1 MTKGTIIHILSYQR
15 KREVI
20 YLKALGLPHHEI
32 SRVAGICENT
42 LLSYVRAYQEG
53 GIEKLKEIRFRRP
66 ESELSVHQTSL
77 EAYFREHPP
86 ASVNE
91 AAAKIE
97 ELTGIISRLNRVRV
111 YMKKLGMRRYK
122 VGTIPAKADVE
133 EQEKFKKE
141 ELEPQLEEARA
152 GKRTIFL

>member
-1 MTKGTIIHILSYQR
+1 MR
-15 KREVI
+15 KHPAQLR
-20 YLKALGLPHHEI
+20 A
-32 SRVAGICENT
+32 
-42 LLSYVRAYQEG
+42 AYQEG